1 MKKPIFLFIGFLFLT
16 GGIVMAQT
24 PTNTQFPNP
33 GFEKWTSHG
42 KAGNVP
48 NRWHTFDELK
58 CDLSGVASIGCGT
71 AKSNHHND
79 VSGFRGSHAVQLYC
93 KTILG
98 VPANGALST
107 GRTRV
112 ASTNARNAGNYNY
125 LTAESGYEGGFP
137 FYWAFVGCPDS
148 VSFYYKTDFSS
159 PDKPYLK
166 VFTVTG
172 MPFYDKASGELT
184 PKSSIVGAA
193 DIRTLPQSSSW
204 RRGKSKVTYTHPNN
218 TDGNAG
224 TLTRPSY
231 MLASFS
237 TSTVSGSG
245 KNGDKMTIDEVFCI
259 YDKGLSML
267 TIDGEEQLG
276 LLAAFNAAEFATHEP
291 MRTYNENGDPEALFN
306 CGTCTSPYA
315 ASLADNKIPVVA
327 AAPKSDLV
335 SEFTVTQASEA
346 NGYKAAIH
354 VRHNDNSTFDY
365 YILFIPD
372 NSSITLNNERAD

>member
-1 MKKPIFLFIGFLFLT
+1 MRKRIYFLSAYLLLASCL
-16 GGIVMAQT
+16 MAQT
-24 PTNTQFPNP
+24 PVNTQFPNP
-33 GFEKWTSHG
+33 GFEKWTAHG
-42 KAGNVP
+42 KAGSVP

-58 CDLSGVASIGCGT
+58 CELSGVASLGCGT

-79 VSGFRGSHAVQLYC
+79 VSGYRGSHAIQLYC

-98 VPANGALST
+98 VSANGALST

-112 ASTNARNAGNYNY
+112 VSTNARHAGNYNY
-125 LTAESGYEGGFP
+125 LTSESGYVGGFP
-137 FYWAFVGCPDS
+137 FYWSFVGCPDS
-148 VSFYYKTDFSS
+148 VSFYYKTEFSS
-159 PDKPYLK
+159 SDKPYLK

-184 PKSSIVGAA
+184 PKSLIVGAA
-193 DIRTLPQSSSW
+193 DIRTLPQSSTW
-204 RRGKSKVTYTHPNN
+204 RRGKSKVTYTHPHN
-218 TDGNAG
+218 TDGSTG
-224 TLTRPSY
+224 TLARPSY

-245 KNGDKMTIDEVFCI
+245 KNNDKMTIDELFCI

-291 MRTYNENGDPEALFN
+291 MRTYNEYGDPEALFN
-306 CGTCTSPYA
+306 CGTCTCPYA
-315 ASLADNKIPVVA
+315 TSLAGNKIPVVEA
-327 AAPKSDLV
+327 TPKSNLI

-346 NGYKAAIH
+346 NGYKATIH

-365 YILFIPD
+365 YIQFTPD
-372 NSSITLNNERAD
+372 NSNITLNNERAD

>member
-1 MKKPIFLFIGFLFLT
+1 MKKRIYFLSAYLLLASCL
-16 GGIVMAQT
+16 MAQT
-24 PTNTQFPNP
+24 PVNTQFPNP
-33 GFEKWTSHG
+33 GFEKWTAHG
-42 KAGNVP
+42 KAGSVP

-58 CDLSGVASIGCGT
+58 CELSGVASLGCGT

-79 VSGFRGSHAVQLYC
+79 MSGYRGSHSIQLYC

-98 VPANGALST
+98 VSANGALST

-112 ASTNARNAGNYNY
+112 VSTNARHAGNYNY
-125 LTAESGYEGGFP
+125 LTNEEGYVGGFP
-137 FYWAFVGCPDS
+137 FYWSFVGCPDS
-148 VSFYYKTDFSS
+148 VSFYYKTDYTSS
-159 PDKPYLK
+159 DKPYLK

-184 PKSSIVGAA
+184 PKSLIVGAA
-193 DIRTLPQSSSW
+193 DIRTLPQSSTW
-204 RRGKSKVTYTHPNN
+204 RRGKSKVTYTHPHN
-218 TDGNAG
+218 TDGNTG
-224 TLTRPSY
+224 TLARPSY

-245 KNGDKMTIDEVFCI
+245 KNNDKMTIDELFCI

-291 MRTYNENGDPEALFN
+291 MRTYNEYGDPEALFN
-306 CGTCTSPYA
+306 CGTCTCPYA
-315 ASLADNKIPVVA
+315 TSLAGNKIPVVEA
-327 AAPKSDLV
+327 TPKSNLI

-346 NGYKAAIH
+346 NGYKATIH

-365 YILFIPD
+365 YIQFTPD
-372 NSSITLNNERAD
+372 NSNITLNNERAD

>member
-1 MKKPIFLFIGFLFLT
+1 MRKLLSLFIGFLFLM
-16 GGIVMAQT
+16 GGVVMAQT

-79 VSGFRGSHAVQLYC
+79 VAGYRGSHAVQLYC

-125 LTAESGYEGGFP
+125 LTSESGYEGGFP

-159 PDKPYLK
+159 SDKPYLK

-184 PKSSIVGAA
+184 PRSSIVGAA

-218 TDGNAG
+218 TDGNAN

-245 KNGDKMTIDEVFCI
+245 KNGDKMTIDEVYCI

-267 TIDGEEQLG
+267 TIDGEEQPAMLD
-276 LLAAFNAAEFATHEP
+276 AFNAAEFATHEP
-291 MRTYNENGDPEALFN
+291 MRTYNEYGDPEALFN
-306 CGTCTSPYA
+306 CG
-315 ASLADNKIPVVA
+315 ASTFPCLMPVAGDKIPVVA
-327 AAPKSDLV
+327 AAPKSELI
-335 SEFTVTQASEA
+335 SELTITQATVD
-346 NGYKAAIH
+346 NGYKATIH

-365 YILFIPD
+365 YIQFISD
-372 NSSITLNNERAD
+372 NTNITLNDGISD